1 MNTPTSLSVALGSEN
16 QQKLE
21 ATQAA
26 LMTRLPQCDII
37 TVSVDS
43 DVSEQPLTFQET
55 VRGARNRAQRARQQT
70 DASLGIGIEGGVTE
84 CTAIDE
90 SLLIMWI
97 TVDDGLTLYEAAGPA
112 LPLPPLLAEGIAEAN
127 ELGDVIKEISDTAA
141 NQGAAGVVTNRWVTR
156 TEALTIGIKSAIGQW
171 EQAGTV
177 D

>member
-1 MNTPTSLSVALGSEN
+1 MNTPTPLSVALGSEN

-26 LMTRLPQCDII
+26 LTTRFSYCDIM
-37 TVSVDS
+37 TVEVDS
-43 DVSEQPLTFQET
+43 DVSEQPTDIQET

-84 CTAIDE
+84 CSAIDE

-97 TVDDGLTLYEAAGPA
+97 TVDDGLTQYEAAGPA
-112 LPLPPLLAEGIAEAN
+112 LPLPPLLAEGITETN
-127 ELGDVIKEISDTAA
+127 ELGDVVKEISGTEV
-141 NQGAAGVVTNRWVTR
+141 NQGAAGVVTNSWVTR